1 MAGVG
6 GVRSR
11 GQQGE
16 GQITVRVG
24 AIAMGVITALGIWHA
39 WSYRFLCDDA
49 FISFRYARNL
59 SHGAGLVFNPGLG
72 RVEGFTN
79 FLWVLLLAVFDRF
92 GVVPERAALVLSFVA
107 SVGLFGLVAWW
118 ARRGAG
124 GRSWVWLTPALLL
137 ASTRSVAVWSTS
149 GLETRAFELL
159 VVAGVL
165 RVCYECE
172 AFASGGEPRRAVGGW
187 LFAIAELM
195 RPDALVV
202 GLPVLLAAAWYL
214 RRLRGVKGWVRATFV
229 PLVIIVGLHILFRW
243 SYFGDWLPN
252 TYYAKVAGRAR
263 WSWGARYL
271 AAWAI
276 EYGVAF
282 WLPLIAVAL
291 MHARRAGRTHIPLLF
306 AAALGP
312 WVGYIVAIGGDHFEY
327 RILGLMFPLSYL
339 WVGDGLAALRE
350 MPKGRWLVPFSFAAI
365 LVSLWVIPRRSH
377 LDFPSEYMSGFP
389 GLAVGNAASRDDYLA
404 PERDPLLRLPVI
416 RAIARIHQRLTRELT
431 SHFVAIRQEE
441 HARFLRHA
449 ETQGHRLRALVDAG
463 LLPRDT
469 RVAIDC
475 IGAIPYRSGLL
486 VLDRHGLTDKVV
498 AHQKP
503 AVLDLMAHEKVA
515 GLDDARR
522 FGVEL
527 WAVDPVDLVVEVT
540 SERLLFAMT
549 HTAEG
554 SEAAFAAAVSDS
566 EYLLAV
572 LPPGVE
578 SVAARTPMLRW
589 NAVLDSSFAV
599 GYLAR
604 AVPAFENKL
613 THDPA
618 DLKATNALAFLY
630 LVQGRHREALDLY
643 SRLSSARP
651 TDELVWAKIAE
662 LARSLQ
668 RPDEERAALLR
679 LFELAR
685 IRRDDASAARV
696 WTRYQQLQ
704 GRGGPRP

>member
-1 MAGVG
+1 M
-6 GVRSR
+6 RSR
-11 GQQGE
+11 GQQEE
-16 GQITVRVG
+16 GQITIHVWTITIV
-24 AIAMGVITALGIWHA
+24 VITALGLWHA

-59 SHGAGLVFNPGLG
+59 SHGVGLVFNPGLG

-79 FLWVLLLAVFDRF
+79 FLWVLLLAAFDRL
-92 GVVPERAALVLSFVA
+92 GVVPERAALVLSFVS

-118 ARRGAG
+118 AGRGAG
-124 GRSWVWLTPALLL
+124 GRSWVSLAPALLL

-165 RVCYECE
+165 RICYECDV
-172 AFASGGEPRRAVGGW
+172 FASGGEPRRAWGGW

-202 GLPVLLAAAWYL
+202 GIPVLLVAAWHL
-214 RRLRGVKGWVRATFV
+214 RTVRDRNRWILATFV
-229 PLVIIVGLHILFRW
+229 PFVFTVGLHAMFRW

-252 TYYAKVAGRAR
+252 TYFAKVAGRAR
-263 WSWGARYL
+263 WSWGRGYV

-276 EYGVAF
+276 EYGVALWVPF
-282 WLPLIAVAL
+282 VAIALV
-291 MHARRAGRTHIPLLF
+291 HARRSARLHIPLLF
-306 AAALGP
+306 GAALIP
-312 WVGYIVAIGGDHFEY
+312 WLVYVVSIGGDHFEY
-327 RILGLMFPLSYL
+327 RALGLIYPLAFL
-339 WVGDGLAALRE
+339 WVGDGLAALQV
-350 MPKGRWLVPFSFAAI
+350 MPKGRWLAAFSFAAI
-365 LVSLWVIPRRSH
+365 LISLWVIPRRSR
-377 LDFPSEYMSGFP
+377 LDFPSEYMAGFP
-389 GLAVGNAASRDDYLA
+389 GLAGSGVAIRDEFLA
-404 PERDPLLRLPVI
+404 PERDPILRLPVL
-416 RAIARIHQRLTRELT
+416 RAFSRIHRQLTRELT

-441 HARFLRHA
+441 HALFLRHA
-449 ETQGHRLRALVDAG
+449 ETQGQRLRALVDAG

-475 IGAIPYRSGLL
+475 IGAIPYRSELL
-486 VLDRHGLTDKVV
+486 VLDRHGLTDKIV
-498 AHQKP
+498 AHQRP
-503 AVLDLMAHEKVA
+503 ASLDLMAHEKVA

-527 WAVDPVDLVVEVT
+527 WAVDPVDLVVPVT
-540 SERLLFAMT
+540 SERLLFALT
-549 HTAEG
+549 HSAEG
-554 SEAAFAAAVSDS
+554 SEAMFAAAVSDS

-572 LPPGVE
+572 LPPGVK

-589 NAVLDSSFAV
+589 IAVLDSSFAV
-599 GYLAR
+599 GYLAQ
-604 AVPAFENKL
+604 AVPAFENQL
-613 THDPA
+613 TRDPT

-630 LVQGRHREALDLY
+630 LVQGRRREALDLY

-662 LARSLQ
+662 LARGLQ
-668 RPDEERAALLR
+668 RPDKERAALLR

-685 IRRDDASAARV
+685 IRGDDAVAARA
-696 WTRYQQLQ
+696 WARLQQLQ
-704 GRGGPRP
+704 GNGGVRP